1 MSFALGVVLF
11 AVGIGISI
19 ALHEAGHMYSAKAFG
34 MRVRRYFIGF
44 GPTLFSF
51 RRGETEY
58 GLKAIPAGGFCDIA
72 GMTALDELPDPMDRK
87 RAFFRYTTWK
97 RVVVLSAGSLTHF
110 VLGILIIYVMAISTG
125 LPNLNAPAPEP
136 PPAVVG
142 QASECVAASIRSCE
156 PGDPAPAREAGLRSG
171 DRIVAVAG
179 TPVDDYGELS
189 EVTQPLQGPTEFV
202 IERDGQRQ
210 PVLVDVARVP
220 ASELGASS
228 DQMVGAIGI
237 AAPPQ
242 PPTEVPTLQYGPLDA
257 VPEAFAFTGTLFAN
271 TWYALLELPQ
281 RVPLLV
287 DAIEGEPRST
297 ETPVSV
303 VGASI
308 LGGDFADAGIWVFF
322 LYLLAALNLFVGVFN
337 LLPLLPL
344 DGGHIAVNL
353 YERARN
359 GLRAMRGQPAGPPV
373 DYTKLLPLTY
383 AFALVFIAFAAL
395 TLTADIVNPLRIQP

>member
-1 MSFALGVVLF
+1 VSFALGVVLF
-11 AVGIGISI
+11 ALGIGISI
-19 ALHEAGHMYSAKAFG
+19 ALHEAGHMYSAKVFG

-87 RAFFRYTTWK
+87 RAFFRFPTWK
-97 RVVVLSAGSLTHF
+97 RVVVLSAGSATHF
-110 VLGILIIYVMAISTG
+110 VVGILIIYVMAVSTG
-125 LPNLNAPAPEP
+125 LPNLNAPPPDP
-136 PPAVVG
+136 PPAVVAQVG
-142 QASECVAASIRSCE
+142 ECVGATTGDCS
-156 PGDPAPAREAGLRSG
+156 PDDPAPAREAGLQAG
-171 DRIVAVAG
+171 DRIIAVAG
-179 TPVDDYGELS
+179 TPVDDFGEL
-189 EVTQPLQGPTEFV
+189 VAATHPLHGPTEFV

-210 PVLVDVARVP
+210 TVLIDVARVP
-220 ASELGASS
+220 ESELGGSS
-228 DQMVGAIGI
+228 DQMVGAIGV
-237 AAPPQ
+237 AAPAQ
-242 PPTEVPTLQYGPLDA
+242 PPGPAATLQYGPLQA
-257 VPEAFAFTGTLFAN
+257 VPETFAFTGTLFAN
-271 TWYALLELPQ
+271 TWEGIKQLPQKIEPLLE
-281 RVPLLV
+281 R
-287 DAIEGEPRST
+287 ISGEERRN
-297 ETPVSV
+297 TPVSV

-308 LGGDFADAGIWVFF
+308 LGGDAVDYEVWWFF

-344 DGGHIAVNL
+344 DGGHIAVNV

-359 GLRAMRGQPAGPPV
+359 GLRAMRGRPAGPPV

-395 TLTADIVNPLRIQP
+395 TLTADIVNPIRIGQ

>member
-11 AVGIGISI
+11 AAGIGISI

-72 GMTALDELPDPMDRK
+72 GMTALDELPDPIDRK
-87 RAFFRYTTWK
+87 RAFFRYSTWK

-110 VLGILIIYVMAISTG
+110 VLGILIIYVMAVSTG
-125 LPNLNAPAPEP
+125 LPNVTP

-142 QASECVAASIRSCE
+142 QTSECVGASADGCS
-156 PGDPAPAREAGLRSG
+156 PGDPAPARDAGLRAG
-171 DRIVAVAG
+171 DRVIAVAD
-179 TPVDDYGELS
+179 TPVDDFGELI
-189 EVTQPLQGPTEFV
+189 EITQPLQGPTEFV
-202 IERDGQRQ
+202 IERDGQQR

-220 ASELGASS
+220 ASALGGTS
-228 DQMVGAIGI
+228 DEMVGAIGI
-237 AAPPQ
+237 SIPQQPTAPA
-242 PPTEVPTLQYGPLDA
+242 QYGPLDA
-257 VPEAFAFTGTLFAN
+257 VPETFAFTGTMFAN
-271 TWYALLELPQ
+271 TWEGIKELPQ
-281 RVPLLV
+281 KIEPLLA
-287 DAIEGEPRST
+287 AIAGEERSQ

-308 LGGDFADAGIWVFF
+308 LGGDAVDLEAWFFF

-344 DGGHIAVNL
+344 DGGHIAVNV

-359 GLRAMRGQPAGPPV
+359 GLRAMRGRPPGPPV

-395 TLTADIVNPLRIQP
+395 TLTADIVNPIRLSE